1 MKSALD
7 PGPQTSAS
15 LTGIGLA
22 EVGSPRSGSR
32 FEFSSGKPAG
42 VPGMAVMVVPGLGVQ
57 GSCGRRSAGAGRTG
71 SVVGIQ
77 FEVAGMYTGTLISDL
92 METVELVEHRAKQR
106 QIAEQEEL
114 HEIFSMQIPIVDG
127 DYAFM
132 GAA

>member
-1 MKSALD
+1 
-7 PGPQTSAS
+7 
-15 LTGIGLA
+15 
-22 EVGSPRSGSR
+22 
-32 FEFSSGKPAG
+32 
-42 VPGMAVMVVPGLGVQ
+42 
-57 GSCGRRSAGAGRTG
+57 
-71 SVVGIQ
+71 
-77 FEVAGMYTGTLISDL
+77 MYTGTLISDL